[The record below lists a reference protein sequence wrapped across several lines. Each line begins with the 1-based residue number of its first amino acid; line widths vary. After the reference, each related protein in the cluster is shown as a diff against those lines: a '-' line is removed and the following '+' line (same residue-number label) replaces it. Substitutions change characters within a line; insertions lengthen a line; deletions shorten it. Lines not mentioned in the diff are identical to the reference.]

1 MEKKYDK
8 LIKILQIAAGVF
20 MVAMVIA
27 VVILMRKYHISVGNA
42 DQLAELLTG
51 GTLTVALIIIG
62 FTVIKSFAL
71 IFPPAVIFVVSGL
84 FFEHL
89 WTAWL
94 VNLIATAASLIL
106 PYYLG
111 KFTGKG
117 MMDTLKARFP
127 KIKKI
132 DDFAETNDFAVVF
145 VFKAAGLLPCDLTSL
160 IFGAM
165 NMPFW
170 RYFLAA
176 NLGMLPLNLLWTLLG
191 AKGDLKNPLSFL
203 YVLPILIFAIVV
215 SVVMTK
221 RTKKKEAAKAEAPAA
236 QDETNE

>member
-1 MEKKYDK
+1 MENKYDK
-8 LIKILQIAAGVF
+8 LVKALQIFAGVF

-27 VVILMRKYHISVGNA
+27 VFILMRRYHISVSNA
-42 DQLAELLTG
+42 DQLAGMLTG
-51 GTLTVALIIIG
+51 GTLTVALIIVG
-62 FTVIKSFAL
+62 FTVVKSFAL
-71 IFPPAVIFVVSGL
+71 IFPPAVIFVVSGM

-89 WTAWL
+89 WQAWL
-94 VNLIATAASLIL
+94 VNLAATAASLIL

-111 KFTGKG
+111 KFTGKS
-117 MMDTLKARFP
+117 MMDTLKGRFP

-203 YVLPILIFAIVV
+203 YVLPILIFAVTASIL
-215 SVVMTK
+215 MTK
-221 RTKKKEAAKAEAPAA
+221 FNKKREAAKANAPAA
-236 QDETNE
+236 DASSAR

>member
-8 LIKILQIAAGVF
+8 LIKALQIAAGVF
-20 MVAMVIA
+20 MVAMVVA

-42 DQLAELLTG
+42 DQLADLLTG

-111 KFTGKG
+111 KFTSKG

-203 YVLPILIFAIVV
+203 YVLPILIFAVVV

-221 RTKKKEAAKAEAPAA
+221 RNKKKETAKAEAPAV
-236 QDETNE
+236 DDTTE